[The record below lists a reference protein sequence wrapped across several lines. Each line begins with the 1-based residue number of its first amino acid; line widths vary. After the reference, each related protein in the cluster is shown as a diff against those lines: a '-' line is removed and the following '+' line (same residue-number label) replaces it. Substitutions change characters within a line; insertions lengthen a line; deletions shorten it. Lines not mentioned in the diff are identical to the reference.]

1 MLFLAGEDGR
11 EYTIAY
17 YKRDTRRGVD
27 WNYSDAEGGCALP
40 TTHNHH
46 TPRARTH
53 THRLEACRYSRC
65 RLLVLGFRFMVEV

>member
-1 MLFLAGEDGR
+1 LLFLTGEDGR

-40 TTHNHH
+40 AYH
-46 TPRARTH
+46 TQPTH
-53 THRLEACRYSRC
+53 THTQAEGMPILE
-65 RLLVLGFRFMVEV
+65 V